1 MSARRTTP
9 GRMSSRT
16 SRMEARAAV
25 PGMAG
30 AGEERWR
37 DYRLGSRE
45 PWSLAADSWKC
56 LRAYTIGM
64 CCIACWL
71 RLLFITSS
79 SVLFSPRQSQGRPP
93 RCITMPLKRRHS
105 DGRYTRARRGRAA
118 ASCAGVP
125 APEACDAQAVARG
138 PIRQVRRCVR
148 RVSDVL
154 SDVLSDVVKTGQT

>member
-1 MSARRTTP
+1 MPKASRPSVGHIILNARRTTP

-56 LRAYTIGM
+56 LRVYTIGM
-64 CCIACWL
+64 CCTACWL

-79 SVLFSPRQSQGRPP
+79 SVLFSPRQSQGGHPGAQQNN
-93 RCITMPLKRRHS
+93 LKGVIQMAS
-105 DGRYTRARRGRAA
+105 TRERGAA
-118 ASCAGVP
+118 APLPHVRACQRLRP
-125 APEACDAQAVARG
+125 AMLRRWPAAQ
-138 PIRQVRRCVR
+138 
-148 RVSDVL
+148 
-154 SDVLSDVVKTGQT
+154 